1 MITKKFLSRI
11 LVLTCISFAPFAAA
25 NGESVY
31 EPYLFTTFAG
41 TAGVVGS
48 ANGTGSA
55 AEFSSPSGI
64 VVDAA
69 DNLFVADTGNHTIR
83 KITPAG
89 VVSTFAGLAGVS
101 GSADGTGSAARFNS
115 PFGLT
120 LDAAG
125 NIFVADSDND
135 TIRKITPD
143 KVVTTVAGLAGV
155 TGSADGVGASARFNG
170 PRGVAVDNSGNIFV
184 ADTFN
189 DTIRKITPAGSVST
203 FAGLAGTPG
212 SSNGTGSAARFSE
225 PRGIAVDTAGKVY
238 VADSVNDT
246 IRVITPGALVS
257 TLAGLAGVN
266 GSADATGSAARFFG
280 PVGITVGDTGNVFVA
295 DTVNDTIR
303 KITPAGVVT
312 TLGGL
317 PVISGSSDG
326 AGQNARFASPQGI
339 ALNSEDKIFVSDTG
353 NNTIRVGG
361 SVSQLA
367 NISTRARVETDQ
379 NVMIGGFII
388 SGQSAKTVLIRA
400 IGPALGQVGLTD
412 VLADPVLE
420 LHGGD
425 GAVITSDDNWQ
436 DDPSQKALITATGLA
451 PSNSLES
458 AIVATLDP
466 SNYTAIVT
474 GKNGGTGI
482 GLVEVYDLD
491 ESGDSQLANISTRGL
506 VQTGNNV
513 MIGGFIL
520 QGGVTGSQVL
530 IRAIGPS
537 LSDAGVTGV
546 LSDPTVELHDANG
559 VLVSTNDNWKDTDE
573 TAIEE
578 TGLAPQSDAESA
590 ILAELVPASYTTI
603 VMGKNGT
610 TGVAL
615 VEVYALQ

>member
-1 MITKKFLSRI
+1 MIIKKFLTRI
-11 LVLTCISFAPFAAA
+11 FILTCISCAPFAAA
-25 NGESVY
+25 DGKSVY

-55 AEFSSPSGI
+55 ASFASPSGI

-69 DNLFVADTGNHTIR
+69 DNLFIADTGNHIIR
-83 KITPAG
+83 KITPSG

-101 GSADGTGSAARFNS
+101 GSANGTGSAARFNS
-115 PFGLT
+115 PIGLA
-120 LDAAG
+120 LDGAG
-125 NIFVADSDND
+125 NIFVADSDNN
-135 TIRKITPD
+135 TIRKITPG

-155 TGSADGVGASARFNG
+155 TGSTDGVGASARFSG

-203 FAGLAGTPG
+203 FAGLAGAVG
-212 SSNGTGSAARFSE
+212 SSNGTGSAARFNE

-246 IRVITPGALVS
+246 IRVITPAAVVN
-257 TLAGLAGVN
+257 TLAGLAGAN

-280 PVGITVGDTGNVFVA
+280 PVGVTVDDTGNVFVA

-317 PVISGSSDG
+317 PVISGSTDG
-326 AGQNARFASPQGI
+326 AGQNARFASPQGV
-339 ALNSEDKIFVSDTG
+339 ALDSENKIFVSDTG

-361 SVSQLA
+361 AVSLLL
-367 NISTRARVETDQ
+367 NISTRARAETEQ

-388 SGQSAKTVLIRA
+388 SGQSPKTVIIRA
-400 IGPALGQVGLTD
+400 IGPSLEDAGLTD
-412 VLADPVLE
+412 VLADPMLE
-420 LHGGD
+420 LHGAD

-436 DDPSQKALITATGLA
+436 DDPAQEALIMATGLA
-451 PSNSLES
+451 PKNNLES
-458 AIVATLDP
+458 AIVATLTP
-466 SNYTAIVT
+466 GNYTAIVS
-474 GKNGGTGI
+474 GRDGGTGI

-491 ESGDSQLANISTRGL
+491 QAGDSHLANISTRGL
-506 VQTGNNV
+506 VLTDNNV

-537 LSDAGVTGV
+537 LTGAGVSGA
-546 LSDPTVELHDANG
+546 LSDPTLELHDANG
-559 VLVSTNDNWKDTDE
+559 SLVSTNDNWKDSDE
-573 TAIEE
+573 AAIEA
-578 TGLAPQSDAESA
+578 TGLPPTADAESA
-590 ILAELVPASYTTI
+590 ILADLAPATYTTI
-603 VMGKNGT
+603 IAGKNGL

-615 VEVYALQ
+615 VEVFALQ

>member
-25 NGESVY
+25 NGKSVY

-41 TAGVVGS
+41 TVGVVGS
-48 ANGTGSA
+48 TNGTGSA

-101 GSADGTGSAARFNS
+101 GSANGTGSAARFNS

-120 LDAAG
+120 LDASG
-125 NIFVADSDND
+125 NIFVADSDNN
-135 TIRKITPD
+135 TIRKITPG

-170 PRGVAVDNSGNIFV
+170 PRAVAVDNSGNI
-184 ADTFN
+184 FN

-212 SSNGTGSAARFSE
+212 SSNGTGSAARFNE

-246 IRVITPGALVS
+246 IRVITPDALVS
-257 TLAGLAGVN
+257 TLAGLAGAN

-280 PVGITVGDTGNVFVA
+280 PVGLTVGDTGNVFVA

-388 SGQSAKTVLIRA
+388 SGQAAKTVLLRA
-400 IGPALGQVGLTD
+400 IGPALGQAGLTD

-420 LHGGD
+420 LHGAD

-436 DDPSQKALITATGLA
+436 DDPAQKALIMATGLA

-458 AIVATLDP
+458 AIVATLAP

-537 LSDAGVTGV
+537 LSNVGVTGV

-559 VLVSTNDNWKDTDE
+559 DLVRTNDNWKDTDE
-573 TAIEE
+573 AAIEE
-578 TGLAPQSDAESA
+578 TGLAPQADAESA
-590 ILAELVPASYTTI
+590 ILAELAPASYTTI
-603 VMGKNGT
+603 VVGKNGA